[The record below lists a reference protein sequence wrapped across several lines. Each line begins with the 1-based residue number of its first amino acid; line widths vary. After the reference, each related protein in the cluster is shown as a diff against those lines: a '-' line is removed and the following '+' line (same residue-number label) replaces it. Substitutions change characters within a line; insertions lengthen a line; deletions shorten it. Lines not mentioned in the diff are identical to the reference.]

1 MKSVLLKKNKQEK
14 FKQGYLLIEN
24 DDIYQKDDIH
34 EGELFIVQSDTGQHL
49 GTFYCGLQNRGFGWK
64 VSEGYVSA
72 LETSYFINL
81 FETAKEFRASL
92 FNATDTNAFRLYNGE
107 GDGLGGFTID
117 SYDGH
122 LLIQWYSKGIYQFKT
137 VIVEAIQ
144 QIFEYKS
151 IFEKLRYDK
160 NVTTHQIT
168 DETVEFPIMIL
179 ENNLSY
185 MIDLNDGAMTGL
197 FLDQRDVRKKLLK
210 LETKGNDFLNLFA
223 YSGGFSIAAA
233 TNSYK
238 TTNVDIAKRSIQLM
252 EQNFAINELPL
263 ESQKFYTLDAFDA
276 LKYFA
281 RHLNTFDAIIIDP
294 PSFSRNKKKVF
305 SVKDNY
311 HELIEAAVPLVNY
324 NGYLILSTNASNVPL
339 KQFKKMITDTLMPLC
354 QFEIESIM
362 GLPKDFKTTDK
373 YKASKYLKVITI
385 KILSE

>member
-64 VSEGYVSA
+64 VSEDYVSA

-238 TTNVDIAKRSIQLM
+238 TTNVDIAKRSIELM

-373 YKASKYLKVITI
+373 YKASKFLKVITI

>member
-168 DETVEFPIMIL
+168 DETIEFPIMIL

-238 TTNVDIAKRSIQLM
+238 TTNVDIAKRSIELM

>member
-14 FKQGYLLIEN
+14 FKQGYLLIEK

-34 EGELFIVQSDTGQHL
+34 EGELFTVQSDTGQHL

-64 VSEGYVSA
+64 VSDGYVSA
-72 LETSYFINL
+72 LETSYFIDL
-81 FETAKEFRASL
+81 FETAKDFRASL

-117 SYDGH
+117 NYDGH
-122 LLIQWYSKGIYQFKT
+122 LLIQWYSKGIFQFKT
-137 VIVEAIQ
+137 VIVEAIK

-179 ENNLSY
+179 ENNLNY

-238 TTNVDIAKRSIQLM
+238 TTNVDIAKRSIELM

-263 ESQKFYTLDAFDA
+263 EEQKFYTLDAFDA

-281 RHLNTFDAIIIDP
+281 RHLKTFDAIIIDP

-311 HELIEAAVPLVNY
+311 HELIEAAIPLVNY

-339 KQFKKMITDTLMPLC
+339 KQFKKMIIDTLTPLC

>member
-34 EGELFIVQSDTGQHL
+34 EGELFTVQSDTGQHL

-64 VSEGYVSA
+64 VSDA
-72 LETSYFINL
+72 LISTLDTSYFVDL
-81 FETAKEFRASL
+81 FERAKDFRSSL
-92 FNATDTNAFRLYNGE
+92 YNATDTNAFRLFNGE

-117 SYDGH
+117 NYDGH
-122 LLIQWYSKGIYQFKT
+122 LLIQWYSKGIYQHKK
-137 VIVEAIQ
+137 VILEALQ
-144 QIFEYKS
+144 RVFEYKS

-160 NVTTHQIT
+160 NVTTYQIS
-168 DETVEFPIMIL
+168 DERVEFPIMIL
-179 ENNLSY
+179 ENNLNY

-210 LETKGNDFLNLFA
+210 LETKGKDFLNLFA

-233 TNSYK
+233 TNGYN
-238 TTNVDIAKRSIQLM
+238 TTNVDIAKRSIELM

-276 LKYFA
+276 LKYFS
-281 RHLNTFDAIIIDP
+281 RHLKTFDAIIIDP

-339 KQFKKMITDTLMPLC
+339 KQFKKMISDTLAPLC
-354 QFEIESIM
+354 QFEIESVM

-373 YKASKYLKVITI
+373 YKASKYLKVITV

>member
-1 MKSVLLKKNKQEK
+1 MKRVTLKKNKQEK

-34 EGELFIVQSDTGQHL
+34 EGELFTVQSDTAEHL

-64 VSEGYVSA
+64 VDDAYVA
-72 LETSYFINL
+72 TLDTSYFINL
-81 FETAKEFRASL
+81 FEAAKAFRTSL

-117 SYDGH
+117 NYDGH
-122 LLIQWYSKGIYQFKT
+122 LLIQWYSKGIYQYKT
-137 VIVEAIQ
+137 AIVEAIVQ
-144 QIFEYKS
+144 VFEYKS

-160 NVTTHQIT
+160 NVTTHQLT
-168 DETVEFPIMIL
+168 EETVEFPIVIL
-179 ENNLSY
+179 ENNLNY

-210 LETKGNDFLNLFA
+210 LDTKGKDFLNLFA

-233 TNSYK
+233 TNGYH
-238 TTNVDIAKRSIQLM
+238 TTNVDIAKRSIELM
-252 EQNFAINELPL
+252 EQNFAINELAI
-263 ESQKFYTLDAFDA
+263 ENQKFFTLDAFDA
-276 LKYFA
+276 LKYFS
-281 RHLNTFDAIIIDP
+281 RHLKTFDAIVIDP

-311 HELIEAAVPLVNY
+311 HELVEAAVPLVNY
-324 NGYLILSTNASNVPL
+324 NGYLILSTNASNIQL
-339 KQFKKMITDTLMPLC
+339 KQFRTMIEETLQPLC
-354 QFEIESIM
+354 NFEIESVM

-373 YKASKYLKVITI
+373 YKPSKYLKVITV
-385 KILSE
+385 KILPE

>member
-64 VSEGYVSA
+64 VSEDYVSA

-238 TTNVDIAKRSIQLM
+238 TTNVDIAKRSIELM

>member
-34 EGELFIVQSDTGQHL
+34 EGELFTVQSDTGQHL

-64 VSEGYVSA
+64 VSDGYVSA
-72 LETSYFINL
+72 LETSYFTDL
-81 FETAKEFRASL
+81 FETAKDFRASL

-117 SYDGH
+117 NYDGH

-160 NVTTHQIT
+160 NVTTYQIT
-168 DETVEFPIMIL
+168 DGTVEFPIMIL
-179 ENNLSY
+179 ENNLNY

-238 TTNVDIAKRSIQLM
+238 TTNVDIAKRSIELM

-281 RHLNTFDAIIIDP
+281 RHLKTFDAIIIDP

-339 KQFKKMITDTLMPLC
+339 KQFKKMITDTLTPLC